1 MGVKATNI
9 RCLDCANATYMQWFK
24 NPVVCEC
31 KAFEERFVAEAKH
44 NCDEFEKRTTP
55 VVIQHFDKYEDE
67 IEDEE

>member
-1 MGVKATNI
+1 
-9 RCLDCANATYMQWFK
+9 MQWFK
-24 NPVVCEC
+24 NPVICEC

-67 IEDEE
+67 IKGEK